1 MARFRFNP
9 FKKEPLATAQEQ
21 AKDIGLSESKD
32 VSPSPVAAAGKEA
45 GLGGEWKSDGL
56 KVVSPGEPA
65 YKDTGFGGVAAKDA
79 GLSESKDVSPTE
91 PMYKDTGFG
100 GVAAKGTDPGDVWK
114 TDGLKLQS
122 PDAGVKEPG
131 FDGGAQ
137 DLTYEIKLTNGIVA
151 DEPAGKEMADLDSD
165 EIVDLPSATVARQV
179 YEPDDV
185 LGIVREPYKRIVDE
199 GPEVDVDRG
208 FDVDQRLDAPDFDAL
223 DAPPI
228 ADDGL
233 PTVDAR
239 LDATSPYLARAD
251 LQAPAL
257 VEVEMSDFGDDDPGW
272 NEGADE
278 LAIEVDGASAGSLLD
293 DDGPAL
299 DG

>member
-65 YKDTGFGGVAAKDA
+65 YKDTGFGGVAAK
-79 GLSESKDVSPTE
+79 
-91 PMYKDTGFG
+91 
-100 GVAAKGTDPGDVWK
+100 GTDPGDVWK

-137 DLTYEIKLTNGIVA
+137 DLTDGIKLTNGIVA

-199 GPEVDVDRG
+199 SPEVDVDRG